1 MSTQNQLTQL
11 NFKYGKYSNKEK
23 IENGTIGFASFEKDN
38 TGTFIVKL
46 NDKIY
51 NTMPP
56 SSTDKTLVGAPLVSG
71 EANTSSY
78 YAKTLS
84 TYYGG
89 TGLDK
94 NTLKSHMLYFVPALD
109 GIAQNKMIP
118 MNSYI
123 DEQCLT
129 IGDIN
134 PNLYNS
140 GLKADNV
147 ETLMTTIRSALFDF
161 QDIACPMASIHYGGI
176 DDAYLE
182 LPNVDGTLVATNFH
196 AIKPIQNETRNL
208 TAFSQE
214 DWGALDQLDSL
225 RYQSLI
231 EMQGPYY
238 YGTVN
243 LLIGNSGVS
252 SNSATHGNA
261 RGIITLYDNGKK
273 YAQVFTRDAL
283 KGLIKFYLPDGI
295 SNEETEIYGVGFK
308 KSIKNGESGI
318 WGQGS
323 SSLPVYVDASGE
335 ILPCNN
341 SDLFSNLSW
350 TAETVIGP
358 TLSATI
364 AGLTLSA
371 SIPVATKTQSGIITT
386 TNQAFAGIKQFET
399 LKTQSIYPLEKAKF
413 NLGNSLTPW
422 AQVSSQA
429 YNLCGPV
436 IYQDTSKS
444 YAKTEYTLEQAQ
456 VQAQQECGKAYKI
469 IQTEETETDYIITLQ
484 KTLETKGGDFW
495 TNATEGDS
503 VRATTLNLG
512 NQASSNPSFNR
523 YGILTIYDQNNCW
536 ASVRT
541 RNYMNRNSIF
551 YLPDGASDTYAVWS
565 AATTT
570 DGIIDQTTGDTDIP
584 VYVNN
589 KGQLVACADNSINI
603 YAHATAPNEN
613 GEITNYKCKA
623 ASLIADNKDT
633 LDPRPVLLTLGT
645 KTNESGNR
653 YGQIRL
659 HSQAVPTSGSVT
671 IETRSRLTKDITFFL
686 PEEGTTAAENN
697 DYENCA
703 YAVWTSKNKQNSIN
717 CGDAS
722 HPIYINNQ
730 GKAVV
735 CGPNL
740 GSNIK
745 PWQEIYANKIIFY
758 DNGADGHTYQSESG
772 FIESSQNVQ
781 EGITLLSLG
790 NDNVT
795 DTEIVEGSSEAYT
808 NKKGQIRLYTNG
820 AYCINILPRSVTEIT
835 HDTNFF
841 LPKSETNINDCYA
854 VWYENAVVGSTTQ
867 PVYIDAYGK
876 ICAADSYSSLFTN
889 LSSNGNTL
897 TVKIG
902 GRERTTNLV
911 TSISGSWSKVEGK
924 PDDATI
930 TISVNGEST
939 KITPLVAGDSSAG
952 IVTTSAQVLAGS
964 KTFRNDIIL
973 QSKANGYT
981 TTIKRRDPNNTA
993 MSNINF
999 YLPPGYTET
1008 KTEGGTT
1015 TTNYITDCYAVW
1027 IDKKQT
1033 TIGSA
1038 ETPVY
1043 IDGTGK
1049 VKEGYRYAGGT
1060 LVTLNGYEKKATGT
1074 AFYAPLSGGSVAE
1087 GSDTQ
1092 VLIAQGDKKA
1102 PIWMN
1107 ETDLCIGFDKN
1118 GDPITETYETKSDA
1132 TSKLAEAKT
1141 YADGIKSALLGTG
1154 TISKTYDTLKEI
1166 ADWITDSGVDTADLT
1181 SAIAEETKNRAA
1193 AISSLKAKANNGIS
1207 VSGSLSADGGLTIS
1221 GVAASDKVPGIVTIG
1236 NQTFAGAKT
1245 FNGAIALSSTLS
1257 VDGTTTLSSTL
1268 SVDGATTLSDT
1279 LSVTGATTIGVENGN
1294 TSLIVHGTAT
1304 IKGVATLGTDY
1315 VDTITLQGKTVLT
1328 KDVQYGE
1335 KAPSTNTNLTNPV
1348 PGQIYFQ
1355 II

>member
-11 NFKYGKYSNKEK
+11 NFKYGKYSNKVN

-56 SSTDKTLVGAPLVSG
+56 SSTDETLVGAPLVSG

-84 TYYGG
+84 TYHGG

-94 NTLKSHMLYFVPALD
+94 DTLKSHMLYFVPALD

-147 ETLMTTIRSALFDF
+147 ETLMTTVRSALFDF

-176 DDAYLE
+176 SDVFLE
-182 LPNVDGTLVATNFH
+182 LPSVDGTLIATNFNS
-196 AIKPIQNETRNL
+196 IRPITDETKSL
-208 TAFSQE
+208 TAFST
-214 DWGALDQLDSL
+214 DNWGALDQLDSL
-225 RYQSLI
+225 RYQSSVRQ
-231 EMQGPYY
+231 QGPYY
-238 YGTVN
+238 YNMVD
-243 LLIGNSGVS
+243 LLIGNARVS
-252 SNSATHGNA
+252 SNSATYGNA
-261 RGIITLYDNGKK
+261 RGAITLYDNSSNYVQILTK
-273 YAQVFTRDAL
+273 DLL
-283 KGLIKFYLPDGI
+283 KGSVKFYLPDGI

-308 KSIKNGESGI
+308 KSIKNDEPGI

-335 ILPCNN
+335 ILPCEN

-350 TAETVIGP
+350 ETGTVIGP

-495 TNATEGDS
+495 TNTTEGDS

-523 YGILTIYDQNNCW
+523 YGILTIYDRNNCW

-541 RNYMNRNSIF
+541 RNYMDRNSIF

-565 AATTT
+565 TATITNN
-570 DGIIDQTTGDTDIP
+570 IINQTTGDTDIP
-584 VYVNN
+584 IYVNN
-589 KGQLVACADNSINI
+589 KGQLVACADNVVNI

-671 IETRSRLTKDITFFL
+671 IETRSGLTKDITFFL
-686 PEEGTTAAENN
+686 P
-697 DYENCA
+697 
-703 YAVWTSKNKQNSIN
+703 
-717 CGDAS
+717 
-722 HPIYINNQ
+722 P
-730 GKAVV
+730 
-735 CGPNL
+735 
-740 GSNIK
+740 
-745 PWQEIYANKIIFY
+745 
-758 DNGADGHTYQSESG
+758 
-772 FIESSQNVQ
+772 
-781 EGITLLSLG
+781 
-790 NDNVT
+790 
-795 DTEIVEGSSEAYT
+795 
-808 NKKGQIRLYTNG
+808 
-820 AYCINILPRSVTEIT
+820 
-835 HDTNFF
+835 
-841 LPKSETNINDCYA
+841 
-854 VWYENAVVGSTTQ
+854 
-867 PVYIDAYGK
+867 
-876 ICAADSYSSLFTN
+876 
-889 LSSNGNTL
+889 
-897 TVKIG
+897 
-902 GRERTTNLV
+902 GR
-911 TSISGSWSKVEGK
+911 K
-924 PDDATI
+924 
-930 TISVNGEST
+930 
-939 KITPLVAGDSSAG
+939 
-952 IVTTSAQVLAGS
+952 
-964 KTFRNDIIL
+964 
-973 QSKANGYT
+973 
-981 TTIKRRDPNNTA
+981 
-993 MSNINF
+993 
-999 YLPPGYTET
+999 ET
-1008 KTEGGTT
+1008 KTVNGVE

-1027 IDKKQT
+1027 IDQEQSVV
-1033 TIGSA
+1033 GSD
-1038 ETPVY
+1038 TQPVY

-1049 VKEGYRYAGGT
+1049 VLPGYLYAGGT
-1060 LVTLNGYEKKATGT
+1060 NVTLNGTSYSAQTAT
-1074 AFYAPLSGGSVAE
+1074 FYAPLSGGNVAE

-1102 PIWMN
+1102 PIWVN
-1107 ETDLCIGFDKN
+1107 QSTLKATLDAN
-1118 GDPITETYETKSDA
+1118 GKEIIKIYETKSDA
-1132 TSKLAEAKT
+1132 TSKLAEAKK
-1141 YADGIKSALLGTG
+1141 YADDIKSALLGTG

-1166 ADWITDSGVDTADLT
+1166 ADWITDSGVDTADLA
-1181 SAIAEETKNRAA
+1181 SAIAEETKNRKA
-1193 AISSLKAKANNGIS
+1193 AISALTVTAENGITT
-1207 VSGSLSADGGLTIS
+1207 SGSLSIDGGLTIS
-1221 GVAASDKVPGIVTIG
+1221 GVAASDEVPGIVIIG
-1236 NQTFAGAKT
+1236 DQTFAGAKT
-1245 FNGAIALSSTLS
+1245 FTGATTLLSTLS
-1257 VDGTTTLSSTL
+1257 VL
-1268 SVDGATTLSDT
+1268 
-1279 LSVTGATTIGVENGN
+1279 GATTIGVENGD

-1304 IKGVATLGTDY
+1304 IKGAATLGTDY

-1335 KAPSTNTNLTNPV
+1335 KAPSENDSLTNPAE
-1348 PGQIYFQ
+1348 GQIYFKL
-1355 II
+1355 I